1 MSDWS
6 QIFQNSKSIAL
17 KRFIAQIIDHKV
29 NNYDDLLTRLSN
41 SLVTE
46 NDIKLFGELMNDVIS
61 AGYYKAV
68 NDYKE
73 KLG

>member
-29 NNYDDLLTRLSN
+29 NNYDDLLTRISS

-46 NDIKLFGELMNDVIS
+46 TDVKLFGELMNDIIA
-61 AGYYKAV
+61 AGYYRAI